1 MKLDAAVH
9 AKIMDM
15 LVDTICVVDAAG
27 RYVYVSASCEKLLGY
42 RPEELLGRNMIEF
55 VHPEDRE
62 RTLSVAG
69 EIMSGDEKPH
79 FENRYIRKDGSVVH
93 IMWSARW
100 SMSERLRMAV
110 ARDVTEVRRAARLKS
125 ALYEIS
131 EAAHAAESLAA
142 LYRKI
147 HRIVAELL
155 PAESFCV
162 ALCDAESADGEL
174 DFPYWADAR
183 AAAPGRRTTASA
195 DAHLNEV
202 IRSGRPLLACVLRST
217 ENADGAPNADW
228 LGAPLISQG
237 RVMGALAVR
246 TRTPGLRYTEEDR
259 DLLQFVS
266 TQVATAIERKRA
278 QTQLQF
284 MAGHD
289 PLTGLPNRMLFQD
302 RLDAALRR
310 AQRDGERLALLYLD
324 LDGFK
329 EINDSQGHDTGDRL
343 LCEVGRRLASCVR
356 AQDTV
361 GRMGGDEFTVL
372 LPNIGSDTDIRELAN
387 KVCATLQRPVVCGS
401 RELAVDASIGTA
413 VYPDQALDG
422 EQLMRVAD
430 KDMYA
435 VKQRAGE
442 PRCAAFRSRK

>member
-1 MKLDAAVH
+1 MNLDATVH

-15 LVDTICVVDAAG
+15 LLDTICVVDEDG
-27 RYVYVSASCEKLLGY
+27 RFMYVSASSEKLLGY
-42 RPEELLGRNMIEF
+42 RPEELLGRNMIEL

-62 RTLSVAG
+62 RTLAAADEIMAG
-69 EIMSGDEKPH
+69 EEKPH
-79 FENRYIRKDGSVVH
+79 FENRYIRKDGSIVH

-100 SMSERLRMAV
+100 SMSDRLRIAV
-110 ARDVTEVRRAARLKS
+110 ARDVTEVRRVARLKS
-125 ALYEIS
+125 ALYQIS
-131 EAAHAAESLAA
+131 EAAHAAESLAV

-147 HRIVAELL
+147 HKIIAELL

-162 ALCDAESADGEL
+162 ALCDPESADGVLE
-174 DFPYWADAR
+174 FPYWADAR

-202 IRSGRPLLACVLRST
+202 IRSGRPLLACVLRCT
-217 ENADGAPNADW
+217 EHADGTPNADW

-246 TRTPGLRYTEEDR
+246 TRTPGLRYTEENR

-266 TQVATAIERKRA
+266 TQIATAIERKRA
-278 QTQLQF
+278 QTQLQH

-302 RLDAALRR
+302 RLEAALRR
-310 AQRDGERLALLYLD
+310 AQRDSERLALLYLD

-329 EINDSQGHDTGDRL
+329 EINDSLGHETGDRM
-343 LCEVGRRLASCVR
+343 LCEVAQRLTGCVR

-372 LPNIGSDTDIRELAN
+372 LPNIGGKADVHELVA
-387 KVCATLQRPVVCGS
+387 KVRSMLMRPL
-401 RELAVDASIGTA
+401 ELDGRVHRVGASIGAA
-413 VYPDQALDG
+413 VYPDQAFDG
-422 EQLMRVAD
+422 EHLMRLAD
-430 KDMYA
+430 KAMYA
-435 VKQRAGE
+435 QKRYDDHA
-442 PRCAAFRSRK
+442 SRTV